1 MTDNGTGTITVK
13 VDSDDIRRLMDT
25 GMTKVRLH
33 DGDIEVYAKCRDSL
47 QFEVVADE

>member
-1 MTDNGTGTITVK
+1 MTDGNGTITVK
-13 VDSDDIRRLMDT
+13 VDSEDISSLMDSGT
-25 GMTKVRLH
+25 TKVKLH